1 MSSLPSVSI
10 IIRTKNEERWIRPC
24 LEVLFRQSFQDF
36 EIVIVDNESI
46 DKTLEKVRQ
55 FPVKKIITVEDYLP
69 GKALNKGIE
78 QAVGEFIVCLSV
90 HCIPVD
96 LKWLENLVNA
106 IKEDQKYAGVYGRQE
121 PMSFTSPADRRDLLL
136 VFGLDRKIQHKDSF
150 FHNANSIIRRVC
162 WEDVPF
168 DNKITNIEDR
178 IWAQEMLNKGYKIL
192 YEPEASVFHY
202 HGIHQNGNAERMN
215 NIVRIIENQPG
226 NSKRGRID
234 AEKLK
239 IVAII
244 PVRGETIKIGNKYQ
258 VSYTI
263 ESALKSQYID
273 RVIVSTDSEKTAKIS
288 CSLGAECPFLR
299 PPELSHGHINLHTVQ
314 KFSLEKL
321 EQNGY
326 YPDLVFHLEETFPF
340 REAGLLDSM
349 INNLLEEGHD
359 SVIAARQETGWLWRE
374 AADRNFQR
382 IDSGDVPREFKE
394 KTLIGLH
401 GLGCVTHPEFIRN
414 ENMTGFKTGLYE
426 VGNSLASFEVRDS
439 NTSQIGQLLINAL
452 KKELI

>member
-55 FPVKKIITVEDYLP
+55 FPVKKIITVDNYLP
-69 GKALNKGIE
+69 GKALNMGIE

-244 PVRGETIKIGNKYQ
+244 PVRGETIKIGKKYQ

-299 PPELSHGHINLHTVQ
+299 PPELSHGHINLQTVQ
-314 KFSLEKL
+314 KFSLDKL

>member
-299 PPELSHGHINLHTVQ
+299 PPELSHGHINLQTVQ
-314 KFSLEKL
+314 KFSLDKL

-349 INNLLEEGHD
+349 IKNLLEEGHD
-359 SVIAARQETGWLWRE
+359 SVIAARQENGWLWRE
-374 AADRNFQR
+374 DADRNFQR